1 MYWPCSNIWSGPIQ
15 HAFLVLLVHHGIIS
29 FFLFVGSKICIQT
42 GLISLVH
49 RKQQPK
55 MPGKVFIPFLGSSC
69 QQKDGQRL
77 PGTYPLRKGVSI
89 RVRRVLEI
97 APQNPQTG
105 INPSIQVDNCDY
117 QKIKYLVLKYI
128 YIYNIYNQNYQKN

>member
-1 MYWPCSNIWSGPIQ
+1 LLAISISSALETQRPSN
-15 HAFLVLLVHHGIIS
+15 
-29 FFLFVGSKICIQT
+29 
-42 GLISLVH
+42 
-49 RKQQPK
+49 RKQQQK
-55 MPGKVFIPFLGSSC
+55 KPGKVFIPFVGSSC

-97 APQNPQTG
+97 APPNPQTG

-117 QKIKYLVLKYI
+117 QKLKYLVLTYI
-128 YIYNIYNQNYQKN
+128 YIYIYIKPQLSTN